1 MDGQTAWAREWSRM
15 RREEEA
21 FLQRAFERRV
31 PLSALYERV
40 PKGLRSSLNGALA
53 SALEATLRRS
63 DRTPYAGSRR
73 REARAAELRVKTQSR
88 ENRRNLQAP
97 KKWADR
103 AIRRQ
108 TAAAGAESVAMGLMG
123 WGLPDLPVF
132 TALLLRNLGTLAQRY
147 GFPTGG
153 RRERWFRL
161 KLIETALSRGEA
173 ASAGDR
179 ALNRMI
185 EREALETAEP
195 ERRWVEASASALAD
209 ELLCLKFLQGVP
221 VAGALGAVG
230 STAVLNRI
238 LEYAE
243 LKYRRRML
251 RALRRNA

>member
-1 MDGQTAWAREWSRM
+1 
-15 RREEEA
+15 
-21 FLQRAFERRV
+21 
-31 PLSALYERV
+31 
-40 PKGLRSSLNGALA
+40 
-53 SALEATLRRS
+53 
-63 DRTPYAGSRR
+63 
-73 REARAAELRVKTQSR
+73 
-88 ENRRNLQAP
+88 
-97 KKWADR
+97 
-103 AIRRQ
+103 
-108 TAAAGAESVAMGLMG
+108 MGLMG

-132 TALLLRNLGTLAQRY
+132 TALLLRDLGTLAQRY

-173 ASAGDR
+173 AAAGDR

-185 EREALETAEP
+185 ERETLETAEP